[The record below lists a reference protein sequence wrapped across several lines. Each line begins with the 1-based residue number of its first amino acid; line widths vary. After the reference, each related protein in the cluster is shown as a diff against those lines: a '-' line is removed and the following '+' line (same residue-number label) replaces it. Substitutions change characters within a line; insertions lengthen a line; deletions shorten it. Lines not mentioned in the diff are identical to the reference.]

1 MKTTDKGKRATW
13 LEQKRRHINQQR
25 YSYTKRALACDSAIH
40 VHVVHKF
47 LILYTDVFIF
57 V

>member
-25 YSYTKRALACDSAIH
+25 YSYTKRALACDSGIH
-40 VHVVHKF
+40 VHVVHTF
-47 LILYTDVFIF
+47 LILYTGEFIF